1 MEPPKVMTKSV
12 FTIRLSKSAG
22 LEMKPYIEKMIPPE
36 SRKMGIRA
44 MAFDS
49 ASGNG
54 GDNIVGYIFE
64 FIQNKDV
71 CYSVAAIVIAWI
83 RARNGKSVTLRKGD
97 TLIDAK
103 GLNEKELFKILETKD
118 VIIHIDGNKE

>member
-1 MEPPKVMTKSV
+1 MEPPNVMTKSV
-12 FTIRLSKSAG
+12 FTVRLSKSAG
-22 LEMKPYIEKMIPPE
+22 IEMKPYIEQIIPPE

-49 ASGNG
+49 ASGSG

-71 CYSVAAIVIAWI
+71 CYSVAAIIIAWI
-83 RARNGKSVTLRKGD
+83 RARNGKSVTFRKGD
-97 TLIDAK
+97 ALIDAK
-103 GLNEKELFKILETKD
+103 GLNEKELFKILEMKD
-118 VIIHIDGNKE
+118 VTIHIDGNEK

>member
-1 MEPPKVMTKSV
+1 MTKSV